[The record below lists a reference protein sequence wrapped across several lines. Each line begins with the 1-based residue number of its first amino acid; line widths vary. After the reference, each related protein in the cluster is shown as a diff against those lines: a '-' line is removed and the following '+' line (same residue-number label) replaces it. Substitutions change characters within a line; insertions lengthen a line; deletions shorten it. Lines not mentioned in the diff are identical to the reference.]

1 MPPWSADRL
10 QVAIRRLGFSHS
22 MSVWPWDHMV
32 TPLGVPRCSCFSLV
46 WPSSGLQTTDD
57 GHWPPSVRQ
66 PRCHLMWSVS
76 AAPGSLTPWAG
87 RCCRLS
93 PAQLSPARHLQ
104 LSCPCRPRPLRV
116 QLRVS
121 HSHPSTAAPVPV
133 STPSSRPLFRLS
145 FVLRSPRYFRGAV
158 PTSSCVPCWG
168 PREEPALALG
178 VCGPGG
184 ASN

>member
-1 MPPWSADRL
+1 MPPWSADRP

-22 MSVWPWDHMV
+22 MSVWPWDHIV

-66 PRCHLMWSVS
+66 PRCHLMWSAS
-76 AAPGSLTPWAG
+76 AAPRVPHPVG
-87 RCCRLS
+87 RALLPALACPALACPS
-93 PAQLSPARHLQ
+93 PSAFVPLPPSASACPAA
-104 LSCPCRPRPLRV
+104 CEPL
-116 QLRVS
+116 
-121 HSHPSTAAPVPV
+121 PSIAAAPVPV

-145 FVLRSPRYFRGAV
+145 FVLHPPRYFRGAV

-168 PREEPALALG
+168 SREEPALALG